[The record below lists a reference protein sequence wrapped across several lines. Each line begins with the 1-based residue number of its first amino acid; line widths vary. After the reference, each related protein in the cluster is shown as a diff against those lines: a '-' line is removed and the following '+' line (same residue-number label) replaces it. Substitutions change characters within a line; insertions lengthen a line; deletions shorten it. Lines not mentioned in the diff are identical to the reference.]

1 MVISILMRISIFT
14 LSTSVFS
21 AKSIV
26 TSTPAIPNNN
36 IYKSMTSTQ
45 TMQNSRQLG
54 ADTMASITFNYL
66 SKRESISMLGV
77 IIYRYSWYET
87 LSGNIVKFCW
97 QGCFCRNVSG
107 ECAIHSAAR
116 KGNDY
121 KTKMISLFIL
131 GTFRREL
138 QSIGN
143 VTRCWKPNLVKFEI
157 TWSNENTLSVIRWQ
171 NQTYQTLKP
180 HGGLH
185 HREHHGLHHQE
196 LIVWKTFSAWH
207 GGWLWWQTKGF
218 PKSWWNFFWFG
229 ICNCSKYFW
238 KLFCSVPACDR
249 GNNEGAAEVE

>member
-1 MVISILMRISIFT
+1 MAWLMVISILMRTSIFT

-77 IIYRYSWYET
+77 IIYRYSWDET

-171 NQTYQTLKP
+171 NQTLSNLKTSSWSSSPGTSWSSSSGTHRVEDLLCLTWWLTLVTDK
-180 HGGLH
+180 
-185 HREHHGLHHQE
+185 R
-196 LIVWKTFSAWH
+196 FS
-207 GGWLWWQTKGF
+207 Q
-218 PKSWWNFFWFG
+218 
-229 ICNCSKYFW
+229 IMM
-238 KLFCSVPACDR
+238 
-249 GNNEGAAEVE
+249 